1 MSCKIIGSSA
11 GSYEFKSHSGT
22 APDNQQCTIG
32 SGAKGIRHVVRIEPL
47 VQKYKTIRVK
57 GRIDAD
63 PNTARAEFHGPKA
76 TPNGMEWQDEKP
88 VSTVEVV
95 FDSEEIRNIR
105 TGSEN
110 IKTIVE
116 EQSRWNTS
124 LYYQIDQN
132 DLTITVTLS

>member
-1 MSCKIIGSSA
+1 MSCKITGSSA

-22 APDNQQCTIG
+22 APDNQQCTIN

-47 VQKYKTIRVK
+47 VQKYKTIRVT

-63 PNTARAEFHGPKA
+63 QSTARAEFHGPK
-76 TPNGMEWQDEKP
+76 TISNGMEWRDEKS
-88 VSTVEVV
+88 VSTVEVT

-105 TGSEN
+105 TGPEN
-110 IKTIVE
+110 IKTLVE
-116 EQSRWNTS
+116 EQSRWNKS